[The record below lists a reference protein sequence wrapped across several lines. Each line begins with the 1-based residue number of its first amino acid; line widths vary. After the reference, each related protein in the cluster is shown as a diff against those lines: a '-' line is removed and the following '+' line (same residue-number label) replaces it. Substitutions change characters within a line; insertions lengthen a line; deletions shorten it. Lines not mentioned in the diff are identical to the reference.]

1 MFRRKKDFY
10 VNARAVIER
19 DGEHG
24 REVLLQVR
32 AKPGQPRTLELPG
45 GQLDPFESIPA
56 ALRREVM
63 EETGLTVTAFL
74 DDPRAT
80 TSSAPGGD
88 VECLTPAFV
97 YQTTRGPV
105 DSVGF
110 FFRVQVSGDPLTRGD
125 HAEAPRWVPL
135 RDLRTQIQTRPED
148 FNWLTLAALRHL
160 FTHAWADA

>member
-56 ALRREVM
+56 ALRREVK
-63 EETGLTVTAFL
+63 EETGMTVTTFL

-80 TSSAPGGD
+80 TSGAPGWD

-97 YQTTRGPV
+97 YQTTR
-105 DSVGF
+105 VGF
-110 FFRVQVSGDPLTRGD
+110 FFRVQASGEPLTRGD
-125 HAEAPRWVPL
+125 HAEAPRWVPV
-135 RDLRTQIQTRPED
+135 RDLRAQIHTRPVD
-148 FNWLTLAALRHL
+148 FNWLTLAALRHVNAH
-160 FTHAWADA
+160 TWADA